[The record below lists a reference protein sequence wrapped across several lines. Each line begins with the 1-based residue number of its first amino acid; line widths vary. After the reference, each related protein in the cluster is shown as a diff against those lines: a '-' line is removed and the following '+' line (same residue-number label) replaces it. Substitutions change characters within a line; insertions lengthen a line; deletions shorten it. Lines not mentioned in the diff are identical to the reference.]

1 MRRVQNCTNRWK
13 QLFALL
19 LCLVMMVSAGW
30 TGASAETEGSPE
42 IPEPPESDLLADV
55 ETSDDWDEMFADL
68 NLSGNWAEDLL
79 AVAESQMGY
88 KQSRRN
94 FEAVYNEE
102 KNSYD
107 LYGWSRY
114 GAWYKEPY
122 AEWSTLFVCFCL
134 SYAGIPS
141 EVIPYDSEAASWADK
156 LSELGLFQTAED
168 YTPKPGDLMF
178 TDWDDDGKIDHVGIV
193 REVNEEYD
201 EIVTI
206 EGDSNSGV
214 DLYGYDAL
222 DSIIAGF
229 VTLPEKPDGLAA
241 VEQHIRGDNGRGD
254 VPSPD
259 QTSETTAG
267 DEEAV
272 LTDAA
277 FAENADASDIPDPPE
292 SDLLADVETTEDWD
306 EMFAGMELSGNWAE
320 DLVNVAKSQ
329 LGYTES
335 IRNFEAIYADD
346 RNAYDLYGW
355 TRYGAWY
362 GEPYGE
368 WNAMFVS
375 FCLFYAGV
383 SSDAVPYDS
392 DPARWADTLRTREL
406 FRELEE
412 DYTPEPGDLIFFDRD
427 GDGRADRVGVV
438 SEVDPETGALNTVE
452 GGRSGRVDAYGYAA
466 DTGYILGFAA
476 LPENPQG
483 EADQTSGQ
491 GSGRTPAVQP
501 DKKTADDEEFV
512 LVAGFAGNES
522 GVTIYIEAGE
532 GSVPPDTMWT
542 LSPIN
547 GNQIKTLVNSAADGE
562 VLETRAFHVLL
573 HDPFGNT
580 VDPQKPM
587 RFRLYPTS
595 WNYTADHILVL
606 QILEDNTVN
615 IVARADDFRE
625 IATSGIRF
633 EAQYNGIYAVVNVA

>member
-19 LCLVMMVSAGW
+19 LCLVMMMSAGW
-30 TGASAETEGSPE
+30 TGAFAETEVSPE

-55 ETSDDWDEMFADL
+55 ETSDYWDEMFADL

-79 AVAESQMGY
+79 AVAESQIGY

-156 LSELGLFQTAED
+156 LSELGLFQAAED

-178 TDWDDDGKIDHVGIV
+178 TDWDADGKIDHVGIV

-229 VTLPEKPDGLAA
+229 ATLPEKPDGLAA
-241 VEQHIRGDNGRGD
+241 VEQYIRGDNGRGD

-438 SEVDPETGALNTVE
+438 SEVNPETGALNTVE

-466 DTGYILGFAA
+466 NPKVGKATHGINRTHAAPGVDRKPLHLADGSYRLGVCLACGLVLA
-476 LPENPQG
+476 EGAG
-483 EADQTSGQ
+483 EVHHVDPASSPCEKVTRHRGGVVRIDVHAGAVPVRKAHHLASHQVDRGKEDH
-491 GSGRTPAVQP
+491 RTPPALTMSTKLESTTRP
-501 DKKTADDEEFV
+501 
-512 LVAGFAGNES
+512 VAEDFS
-522 GVTIYIEAGE
+522 G
-532 GSVPPDTMWT
+532 
-542 LSPIN
+542 
-547 GNQIKTLVNSAADGE
+547 
-562 VLETRAFHVLL
+562 
-573 HDPFGNT
+573 
-580 VDPQKPM
+580 
-587 RFRLYPTS
+587 
-595 WNYTADHILVL
+595 WN
-606 QILEDNTVN
+606 
-615 IVARADDFRE
+615 
-625 IATSGIRF
+625 
-633 EAQYNGIYAVVNVA
+633 

>member
-1 MRRVQNCTNRWK
+1 MRTVQYRISPWK
-13 QLFALL
+13 QPLALL
-19 LCLVMMVSAGW
+19 LCLAMMISAGW
-30 TGASAETEGSPE
+30 TGALAETAAPE
-42 IPEPPESDLLADV
+42 IPDPPESDLLADV
-55 ETSDDWDEMFADL
+55 ETSDDWDQMFADL

-88 KQSRRN
+88 KQSRSN
-94 FEAVYNEE
+94 FEPVYNEE
-102 KNSYD
+102 KNAWD
-107 LYGWSRY
+107 LHGWNRY
-114 GAWYKEPY
+114 GAWYGEPY

-141 EVIPYDSEAASWADK
+141 EVIPYDSEPAGWADK
-156 LSELGLFQTAED
+156 LSELGLFQSAEA

-178 TDWDDDGKIDHVGIV
+178 TDWDDDGKIDHVGII

-214 DLYGYDAL
+214 DLYGYDAH
-222 DSIIAGF
+222 DSIIAGYAA
-229 VTLPEKPDGLAA
+229 LPEKPADSPA
-241 VEQHIRGDNGRGD
+241 VDQHIRGDNGRAD
-254 VPSPD
+254 MPSPD
-259 QTSETTAG
+259 QTDGTAAG
-267 DEEAV
+267 GEEAV
-272 LTDAA
+272 PADGPAA
-277 FAENADASDIPDPPE
+277 NIDASDIPEAPE
-292 SDLLADVETTEDWD
+292 SDLLADVESTEDWD
-306 EMFAGMELSGNWAE
+306 EMFAGLQLSGNWAE
-320 DLVNVAKSQ
+320 DLVHVAKSQ

-335 IRNFEAIYADD
+335 IRNFDAVYNEE

-355 TRYGAWY
+355 NRYGAWY

-368 WNAMFVS
+368 WGAMFVS

-392 DPARWADTLRTREL
+392 EPARWADTLAMREL
-406 FRELEE
+406 FRGLEE
-412 DYTPEPGDLIFFDRD
+412 GYTPKPGDLIFFDRD
-427 GDGRADRVGVV
+427 EDGRADRVGIV
-438 SEVDPETGALNTVE
+438 SEVNRESGTINTLE
-452 GGRSGRVDAYGYAA
+452 GGRSGRVDAYAYAANTGYIMGYAA
-466 DTGYILGFAA
+466 MPA
-476 LPENPQG
+476 NPDG
-483 EADQTSGQ
+483 
-491 GSGRTPAVQP
+491 PAGAQP
-501 DKKTADDEEFV
+501 QAGNSSAQPSQPAKTADEEFV

-522 GVTIYIEAGE
+522 GVTIYLEAGA

-562 VLETRAFHVLL
+562 VLETRALHVLL
-573 HDPFGNT
+573 HDQFGNT

-595 WNYTADHILVL
+595 WDYTADHILVL

-615 IVARADDFRE
+615 VVARADDFKE

-633 EAQYNGIYAVVNVA
+633 EAQENGIYAVVNVA

>member
-1 MRRVQNCTNRWK
+1 MRTVQYRISPWK
-13 QLFALL
+13 QPLALL
-19 LCLVMMVSAGW
+19 LCLAMVISAGW
-30 TGASAETEGSPE
+30 TGALAETAAPE
-42 IPEPPESDLLADV
+42 IPDPPESDLLADV
-55 ETSDDWDEMFADL
+55 ETRDDWDQMLADL
-68 NLSGNWAEDLL
+68 TLSGNWAEDLL
-79 AVAESQMGY
+79 AVAETQMGY

-94 FEAVYNEE
+94 FEPVYNEE
-102 KNSYD
+102 KNAWD
-107 LYGWSRY
+107 LHGWNRY
-114 GAWYKEPY
+114 GAWYGEPY
-122 AEWSTLFVCFCL
+122 AEWSTMFVCFCL

-229 VTLPEKPDGLAA
+229 ATLPEKPDGLAA

-320 DLVNVAKSQ
+320 DLVHVAKSQ

-335 IRNFEAIYADD
+335 IRNFDAVYNEE

-355 TRYGAWY
+355 NRYGAWY
-362 GEPYGE
+362 GEPYSE
-368 WNAMFVS
+368 WGAMFVS

-392 DPARWADTLRTREL
+392 DPARWADTLGVREL
-406 FRELEE
+406 FHGLEE
-412 DYTPEPGDLIFFDRD
+412 GYTPKPGDLIFFDRD
-427 GDGRADRVGVV
+427 GDGRADRVGIV
-438 SEVDPETGALNTVE
+438 SEVNRESGTINTLE
-452 GGRSGRVDAYGYAA
+452 GGRSGRVDTYAYAANTGYIMGYAA
-466 DTGYILGFAA
+466 
-476 LPENPQG
+476 LPANPDGPAGAQPQAGASSG
-483 EADQTSGQ
+483 E
-491 GSGRTPAVQP
+491 PAQP
-501 DKKTADDEEFV
+501 AKTADEEFV
-512 LVAGFAGNES
+512 MVAGFAGNES